1 MFNFKILRRVER
13 RVSPY
18 VSAHVI
24 VIAVQFVLT
33 LRTPQRVYA
42 TKAFEEMVL
51 NALTLTNV
59 KKELTIVHQLKNV
72 LIDRVTTSVHVSRD
86 MSQTE
91 KRASTLMNV
100 QETQPLAPL
109 MLRALILMDHMIVCV
124 IPGSLGIE
132 LTAKTSMNVK
142 VENITAQN
150 MQTVRTL

>member
-1 MFNFKILRRVER
+1 M
-13 RVSPY
+13 SPY

-42 TKAFEEMVL
+42 TQAFEEMVL

-59 KKELTIVHQLKNV
+59 KKELTTVRQLRNALTVKG
-72 LIDRVTTSVHVSRD
+72 TTSVHVSRD

-100 QETQPLAPL
+100 QESQPLVPL
-109 MLRALILMDHMIVCV
+109 MLRALILMVHIIVCV
-124 IPGSLGIE
+124 IQGLVEMEQRVRI
-132 LTAKTSMNVK
+132 LTSAVLET
-142 VENITAQN
+142 
-150 MQTVRTL
+150 TVL

>member
-1 MFNFKILRRVER
+1 M
-13 RVSPY
+13 SPY

-24 VIAVQFVLT
+24 VIVVQFVLT

-42 TKAFEEMVL
+42 TQAFEEMVLMVL

-59 KKELTIVHQLKNV
+59 KKELTIVHQLKNA
-72 LIDRVTTSVHVSRD
+72 LIGKGTTSVHVSRD

-91 KRASTLMNV
+91 KLASTLMNV

-109 MLRALILMDHMIVCV
+109 VLRALILRVHMIVCV
-124 IPGSLGIE
+124 IPGSRGIE

-150 MQTVRTL
+150 MQTVLTL